1 MKIIV
6 SKDNL
11 GDFSTIQEAIYSI
24 PSNNT
29 TPVTILIKPG
39 KYQEKLIINRPY
51 LTLIG
56 EDATT
61 TILTFQDHAKMLMP
75 DGSKCGTFRSYTCF
89 IDTHDITL
97 HNLTFEN
104 PSGSGRIAGQA
115 LALYVDGDR
124 IFFKDCHFLGHQDTL
139 FTAPLPP
146 FEIEKNGFAGPKENA
161 ERINGRHY
169 YKNCTIYGD
178 VDFIFGSATAY
189 FEHCKIYSLADLDKS
204 GNNRGYITA
213 ASTPE
218 GQTYGYVFYQ
228 CHFTSNCPPH
238 SVYLGRPWRN
248 YAKTVLLECILEE
261 HIKEEGW
268 HDWDKEEAHSQ
279 TFYAEY
285 HSSGPGAAP
294 EKRVSWSHQ
303 LTEEQASLYTKE
315 NVLGDWK
322 IESNE

>member
-1 MKIIV
+1 MNIIV
-6 SKDNL
+6 SKDNS
-11 GDFSTIQEAIYSI
+11 GNFSTIQEAIHSI
-24 PSNNT
+24 PLNNT
-29 TPVTILIKPG
+29 TPITIQIKPG
-39 KYQEKLIINRPY
+39 RYQEKLTIDRPY

-56 EDATT
+56 EDPFS

-75 DGSKCGTFRSYTCF
+75 DGSRYGTFRSYTCF
-89 IDTHDITL
+89 LDTHDITIQ
-97 HNLTFEN
+97 NLTFEN
-104 PSGSGRIAGQA
+104 SSGSGRIAGQA

-124 IFFKDCHFLGHQDTL
+124 IFFENCRFLGHQDTL
-139 FTAPLPP
+139 FTGPLPP
-146 FEIEKNGFAGPKENA
+146 SAIQKNGFLGPKEHA

-169 YKNCTIYGD
+169 YKSCTICGD

-189 FEHCKIYSLADLDKS
+189 FEHCEIYSFIDPDPS

-218 GQTYGYVFYQ
+218 GQTYGYVFFQ

-248 YAKTVLLECILEE
+248 YAKTVLLECRLEE

-268 HDWDKEEAHSQ
+268 HDWDKAEAHTQ

-303 LTEEQASLYTKE
+303 LTEAQAALYTKE
-315 NVLGDWK
+315 KVLGDWT
-322 IESNE
+322 I